1 MFSCFLFGGNDFF
14 RKFAGGIGIII
25 THLEKLLKMKKYTN
39 AIKWAIGY
47 VAVILLFALFYL
59 CLPSD
64 YWGSNEAVNDFC
76 DAFYFSVVTITSL
89 GFGDIY
95 PAAGTTGRFLVAI
108 EAILGIL
115 IIGFFLNDIAMR
127 QTIRFDKEAKEN
139 EDRKKRESAE
149 IRLGLYFRELKPVFE
164 RYFRGVYE
172 VITPLDKR
180 DFPKDFLHYTYSFQF
195 KDMYELYGQSLMMN
209 NEFSEPVISIHL
221 RNQDVIYQELKEF
234 VTSADLTYWPELE
247 EAIYHFFQM
256 HHEFQF
262 KEVILNNGLRPMGK
276 GHKLKDM
283 LSNMIKETRGEP
295 EYRESNL
302 INAYVAFYYFLKDNI
317 VTLQSIYGIM
327 EKTGRIKMT

>member
-1 MFSCFLFGGNDFF
+1 M
-14 RKFAGGIGIII
+14 
-25 THLEKLLKMKKYTN
+25 EKYTR

-47 VAVILLFALFYL
+47 VAIILFFALFYI

-64 YWGSNEAVNDFC
+64 QWGGNERINDFC

-95 PAAGTTGRFLVAI
+95 PAVGTAGRYLVAA

-127 QTIRFDKEAKEN
+127 QTIRLDKEAKKN
-139 EDRKKRESAE
+139 EERKKRENAE
-149 IRLGLYFRELKPVFE
+149 TRLELYFRELKPVFE

-172 VITPLDKR
+172 VITPLNERKY
-180 DFPKDFLHYTYSFQF
+180 PEDFLHHTYSFQF
-195 KDMYELYGQSLMMN
+195 KDLHELYGQSLMMN
-209 NEFSEPVISIHL
+209 NEFTEPVVSIHL
-221 RNQDVIYQELKEF
+221 RDQDVIYQELKQF
-234 VTSADLTYWPELE
+234 VTNADLSYWPELE
-247 EAIYHFFQM
+247 EAIFHFIQR

-262 KEVILNNGLRPMGK
+262 KEVILNNGLRPMGSDQ
-276 GHKLKDM
+276 KLKDM
-283 LSNMIKETRGEP
+283 LSNMIRNTEGEP

-317 VTLQSIYGIM
+317 VTLQNIYGIL
-327 EKTGRIKMT
+327 EDKVA